1 MLQQNLIKQLKSFQ
15 GRLLSI
21 AVLLLLLNVIMYSMA
36 WADGRVRTCR
46 EFVGTYLI
54 TNFED
59 DGSIDSRSLMT
70 FWKDGNFTF
79 IDSNQGGVSGV
90 FNPFTEA
97 AGSWTC
103 ARNEKREKNATA
115 VTLDFTLP
123 GTVDA
128 DQQIARL
135 DFFDVT
141 VNRATGKIKGSA
153 KLRFF
158 PFDSNPL
165 GPSGIIEDPFHF
177 EGERVKAVASRNPNG
192 FKD

>member
-1 MLQQNLIKQLKSFQ
+1 MPGTLLKV
-15 GRLLSI
+15 
-21 AVLLLLLNVIMYSMA
+21 AVLTLIVNAITYSSV

-54 TNFED
+54 TNFEE
-59 DGSIDSRSLMT
+59 DGSIDSRSLIT

-103 ARNEKREKNATA
+103 SRNERRERSATM

-123 GTVDA
+123 GTVNT

-141 VNRATGKIKGSA
+141 VNKITGKIQGSA

-165 GPSGIIEDPFHF
+165 APPDIIEDPFFF
-177 EGERVKAVASRNPNG
+177 EGERVTAVPMRNS
-192 FKD
+192 KS

>member
-1 MLQQNLIKQLKSFQ
+1 MGPNLFSPRRVIQQT
-15 GRLLSI
+15 
-21 AVLLLLLNVIMYSMA
+21 LLNVAVLQFLLILSFIDLSSA
-36 WADGRVRTCR
+36 WAGSSERVRTCR

-54 TNFED
+54 TNFEED
-59 DGSIDSRSLMT
+59 RSIDSRSLIT
-70 FWKDGNFTF
+70 FWKDGNFSF

-103 ARNEKREKNATA
+103 SRNENRERVATM

-123 GTVDA
+123 GTVDGP
-128 DQQIARL
+128 QEIARL

-141 VNRATGKIKGSA
+141 VDRDTGNIKGSA

-165 GPSGIIEDPFHF
+165 GPPGVIEDPFFF
-177 EGERVKAVASRNPNG
+177 EGERVKAVPRRE
-192 FKD
+192 

>member
-1 MLQQNLIKQLKSFQ
+1 MKLNHFILFKRQKRYLYSVFAFVLILHLIGIS
-15 GRLLSI
+15 
-21 AVLLLLLNVIMYSMA
+21 NA
-36 WADGRVRTCR
+36 WAGSSDRVRTCR

-54 TNFED
+54 TNFEE
-59 DGSIDSRSLMT
+59 DGSIDSRSLIT

-79 IDSNQGGVSGV
+79 IDSNQGGVAGV

-103 ARNEKREKNATA
+103 SRNENREKVATM

-128 DQQIARL
+128 PQEIARL

-141 VNRATGKIKGSA
+141 VDRNRGTIKGSA

-158 PFDSNPL
+158 PFDSNPIGL
-165 GPSGIIEDPFHF
+165 PGVIEDPFFF
-177 EGERVKAVASRNPNG
+177 EGERVKATPIDNP
-192 FKD
+192 